1 MPFFFKDFQDLENL
15 MDTSGETRG
24 IREYLLHTDITFTV
38 GSTTKKFRITPPFNE
53 EIFRKAF
60 QNAGLPL
67 NASEIC
73 EFYRHS
79 PPYQCSHTQTVTTR
93 NTILS
98 AISLSNSLASLL
110 HTVVVFI
117 LPFMLSLCAR
127 LTANNRD
134 SGPAQ
139 EDNTEADA
147 ELGNAGGQPD
157 SDPAQ
162 EDNTERD
169 AELGKDRGHPIV
181 ASSRI

>member
-1 MPFFFKDFQDLENL
+1 MSFFFQDFKSYEDP
-15 MDTSGETRG
+15 G
-24 IREYLLHTDITFTV
+24 ILRDYYLHTDITFTA
-38 GSTTKKFRITPPFNE
+38 GATRKKFRIFPPFNE

-117 LPFMLSLCAR
+117 LPFMLSLCTC
-127 LTANNRD
+127 LNTNNR
-134 SGPAQ
+134 
-139 EDNTEADA
+139 
-147 ELGNAGGQPD
+147 D

-162 EDNTERD
+162 EDDTEAA
-169 AELGKDRGHPIV
+169 AELGNACGQPIV
-181 ASSRI
+181 ASTRI